1 MKEQAKNKAIEIVE
15 KMAKS
20 TDENGF
26 INSNK
31 FRHKNNAI
39 IAVDLVLQTDLYSQ
53 DRDFWIEVKD
63 QIDLIPH
70 GA

>member
-1 MKEQAKNKAIEIVE
+1 MKKEAKNKAIEIVE

-20 TDENGF
+20 QDESGF
-26 INSNK
+26 VNSNR

-53 DRDFWIEVKD
+53 DRYFWLEVRD
-63 QIDLIPH
+63 QIILL
-70 GA
+70 